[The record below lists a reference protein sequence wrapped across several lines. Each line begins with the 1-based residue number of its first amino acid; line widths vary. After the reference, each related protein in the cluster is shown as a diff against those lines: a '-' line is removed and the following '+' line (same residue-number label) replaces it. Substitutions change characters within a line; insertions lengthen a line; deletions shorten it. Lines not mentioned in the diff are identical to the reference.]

1 MLLSR
6 DVTDTVGV
14 TFLFRW
20 LHAASLVMN
29 SSRKRVHERRYCDHC
44 NKIVAKSTYYEHRA
58 NFYDADSKTWT
69 KQRKISELHNTS
81 SEDSSLSEQATDSCR
96 DDEDD
101 DNDSSCENPILTNES
116 TLPGMLKNVL
126 G

>member
-1 MLLSR
+1 MNNRESVN
-6 DVTDTVGV
+6 DDTVTIV
-14 TFLFRW
+14 IKLFRR
-20 LHAASLVMN
+20 LPTMN
-29 SSRKRVHERRYCDHC
+29 IGPIFMMPIPRRGQS
-44 NKIVAKSTYYEHRA
+44 NEKFRKST
-58 NFYDADSKTWT
+58 TLL
-69 KQRKISELHNTS
+69 QKILACMSE
-81 SEDSSLSEQATDSCR
+81 EATDSCR